1 MFDILVICY
10 LFLGGAGAGCLFL
23 ASVGSLAFHASSDR
37 TCGQSLGF
45 RRVRGRWFL
54 VGLCALTFSVLC
66 LAADLGRADRI
77 IYLFVRPRLSYIAFG
92 TYALLATWLC
102 ALFLVCTSW
111 FESPRVGSG
120 ARKVGEV
127 LSVVG
132 SASVM
137 VYTGL
142 YLWSLKAVALWDTPL
157 LPVLFVLSALSCGMA
172 ALGLCSFWG
181 NNEGVPGRVAV
192 WAQRTHFVLPICE
205 GAVLVAW
212 LAWALLDSRAS
223 EAAWPLVT
231 GPLCA
236 WLWAGAVT
244 CGVVV
249 PFVVALLPGRASPM
263 LLALSEL
270 LTLVGGFS
278 LRYCTVCAGL
288 H

>member
-45 RRVRGRWFL
+45 RRVRRRWFL

-66 LAADLGRADRI
+66 LAADLGRIDRI

-92 TYALLATWLC
+92 TYALFATWLC
-102 ALFLVCTSW
+102 ALFLVCASW

-120 ARKVGEV
+120 ARKAGEV
-127 LSVVG
+127 LCAVG

-137 VYTGL
+137 AYTGL

-157 LPVLFVLSALSCGMA
+157 LPMLFVLSALSCGAA
-172 ALGLCSFWG
+172 ALGLCSFWSDG
-181 NNEGVPGRVAV
+181 EGVPGRVAV
-192 WAQRTHFVLPICE
+192 WAQCAHVVLPICE
-205 GAVLVAW
+205 GVVLVVW
-212 LAWALLDSRAS
+212 LAWALFDSRAS
-223 EAAWPLVT
+223 EAARLLVA
-231 GPLCA
+231 GPLCT
-236 WLWAGAVT
+236 WLWAGAVI
-244 CGVVV
+244 CGVAA
-249 PFVVALLPGRASPM
+249 PLVVAVLPGKANP
-263 LLALSEL
+263 LPLALSEL
-270 LTLVGGFS
+270 LVLVGGFS